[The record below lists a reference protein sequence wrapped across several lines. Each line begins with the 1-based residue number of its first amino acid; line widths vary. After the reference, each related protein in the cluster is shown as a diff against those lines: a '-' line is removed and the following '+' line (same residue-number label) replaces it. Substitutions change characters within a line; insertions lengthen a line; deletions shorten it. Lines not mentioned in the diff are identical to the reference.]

1 MDLHQR
7 YPALSDLKAKAQK
20 RLPWFVFE
28 YLDSATG
35 EERTQ
40 LRNRQGL
47 DAVQLMPS
55 ILHGEQEVDLSVDLL
70 GQRHPLPFGV
80 SPVGM
85 SGLFW
90 PNAERL
96 LAAAATRHGL
106 PYGLSTVASRTP
118 EEVGDCLNGN
128 GWFQIYP
135 PRDPEIR
142 ADMLKRARDAG
153 FTTLVLTVDVP
164 VASRRERQVR
174 SGLTSPPRLTPRL
187 LAQVARCPAWPLAS
201 ASRASASFVAG
212 AILATPLRGSG
223 PWPPRAAAAPG

>member
-40 LRNRQGL
+40 LRNRLGL

-55 ILHGEQEVDLSVDLL
+55 ILHGEQEVDLSVDLF

-142 ADMLKRARDAG
+142 ADMLKRARVMRVVHHFGSDRGCAG
-153 FTTLVLTVDVP
+153 GQP
-164 VASRRERQVR
+164 SRTAGSFGSDQPATADP
-174 SGLTSPPRLTPRL
+174 TS
-187 LAQVARCPAWPLAS
+187 
-201 ASRASASFVAG
+201 AG
-212 AILATPLRGSG
+212 AGGPLPGLG
-223 PWPPRAAAAPG
+223 HGHGENGHAADAADRWLCG